1 LVQGEVWVNGKSPKE
16 ARSSYSFAFVPQ
28 DPVLAPWRTVKQN
41 IQLPLEI
48 VPEGRGA
55 RRSPS
60 DLIELVGLQG
70 FEHALP
76 AALSGG
82 MRQRVSLARALC
94 LEPSVLLMDEP
105 FGSLDALT
113 RDRMNGEFLR
123 IWDTTDAAVLLVT
136 HSIIEAVFLSDRVVV
151 MSERPGSVKRE
162 VKVPFSRPRN
172 QEVKTTVEFLETANE
187 IRAALRM

>member
-1 LVQGEVWVNGKSPKE
+1 
-16 ARSSYSFAFVPQ
+16 
-28 DPVLAPWRTVKQN
+28 VKQN
-41 IQLPLEI
+41 VQLPLEI
-48 VPEGRGA
+48 VPENKGA
-55 RRSPS
+55 RRSPT

-70 FEHALP
+70 FENTLP
-76 AALSGG
+76 SALSGG

-94 LEPSVLLMDEP
+94 LEPSVILMDEP

-151 MSERPGSVKRE
+151 MSDRPGSVKRVVE
-162 VKVPFSRPRN
+162 VPFSRPRN
-172 QEVKTTVEFLETANE
+172 QKLKTTVEFLETANE
-187 IRAALRM
+187 IRAALA